1 VKFDKL
7 TESQVERFIQQ
18 LKDGLVWSNNLVG
31 RQTYYY
37 EDGRFVSL
45 FQDIREPEY
54 GPFVKEFSED
64 EFREMLREQLFPSH
78 VHLSLTWLLD
88 Q

>member
-1 VKFDKL
+1 MEFEKL
-7 TESQVERFIQQ
+7 TEGQAERFITK

-37 EDGRFVSL
+37 EDGRFVSE

-54 GPFVKEFSED
+54 GPYVKDYSEN
-64 EFREMLREQLFPSH
+64 EFREMLCERLFPSH
-78 VHLSLTWLLD
+78 VHLSLTWLLSE
-88 Q
+88 